1 MSNSTTHAAAPHPP
15 HVQAFVDLANRLLG
29 VISAE
34 SPNVGTALDA
44 LIHSYVA
51 IVRVHPQ
58 LSQLAQR
65 SLLTAARALVATDG
79 APPSVYRPTTTHH
92 VH

>member
-58 LSQLAQR
+58 LGHLAQR
-65 SLLTAARALVATDG
+65 GLVSATRALLASHG
-79 APPSVYRPTTTHH
+79 APPTLPPSTAFH
-92 VH
+92 

>member
-1 MSNSTTHAAAPHPP
+1 MSNTTTPATAPHPP
-15 HVQAFVDLANRLLG
+15 HVQALVDLADRLLG

-34 SPNVGTALDA
+34 SPNVGTPLDA

-58 LSQLAQR
+58 LSHAAQR
-65 SLLTAARALVATDG
+65 SLLSAARALVATDG
-79 APPSVYRPTTTHH
+79 APRSVFRPTTTHH